1 MIQDDPN
8 IKKKALTIAL
18 RREYLQPKQSWNK
31 KKIVQLEAEI
41 NEINRKLA
49 EKKED

>member
-8 IKKKALTIAL
+8 LKKKTLEAYL
-18 RREYLQPKQSWNK
+18 RHEYLQPKQMQNK
-31 KKIVQLEAEI
+31 AKIVQLEAEI

-49 EKKED
+49 EKKKE

>member
-8 IKKKALTIAL
+8 LKKKTIEMYL
-18 RREYLQPKQSWNK
+18 RREQLQPKKMQNRA
-31 KKIVQLEAEI
+31 KIVQLQAEI